1 MGAPMKRKSIAFV
14 LSAMF
19 IAFAFI
25 ARAGNFELKGK
36 AGEYNIE
43 VRMDRNPP
51 GRGHNGVDVTVTDA
65 SSRPVT
71 DAEVEIEYLMPSLR
85 GRPPMMDY
93 STRARLVG
101 NKYHAD
107 LNLTMAGEWRV
118 LVKIARGGKGEIM
131 GFTFVV
137 E

>member
-1 MGAPMKRKSIAFV
+1 MRIRLFALVLAVMFVACAFV
-14 LSAMF
+14 VW
-19 IAFAFI
+19 
-25 ARAGNFELKGK
+25 AGGFELKGK

-43 VRMDRNPP
+43 VRMERNPP
-51 GRGHNGVDVTVTDA
+51 AKGHNGIEVVVTDGA
-65 SSRPVT
+65 SRPVT

-93 STRARLVG
+93 SVKAKPAG

-107 LNLTMAGEWRV
+107 LNLSMAGEWRV
-118 LVKIARGGKGEIM
+118 LVKIARAGKGETL